1 MPLNPSEEGNS
12 NSDRKISRR
21 DFLNF
26 IGATGAIFT
35 LSSLVPSVKA
45 FASGANTT
53 YTNSSQT
60 SVSPP
65 QPKAM
70 TSSPHVFNLDTAIP
84 QISNISGGSRTIVNA
99 DNFPILNGNGMATYL
114 LRLKKGGVYEPH
126 WHPNAAELS
135 YCINGRAIMTIFSP
149 NAGYDSFTIDP
160 GELVFVPRG
169 YIHDIENT
177 SDQEAKF
184 VTAFNYEQPQEI
196 GISGS
201 VGSMPDRVLNATF
214 GIKPPAPIFF
224 NGFNNK
230 SPKDIVIG
238 SKPANMLG
246 SAATTTTTTTTT
258 TPAADNSMTRIANPH
273 KFNLEGIPPQ
283 VQTAGGTVALGNA
296 NTFPILSG
304 LACYSLRLKP
314 NGIREPHWHPNASEL
329 DYVIEG
335 RARMTILSP
344 GGSVDTFDVSPGQ
357 IVFIPPAYFHYIENH
372 DSINDMHFA
381 VFFGHEKPEDIGIS
395 GALSAYSND
404 VLAAVFNLD
413 PTLSDKLPKLEED
426 VFVVTGAA

>member
-1 MPLNPSEEGNS
+1 MPLKSSEESNF

-21 DFLNF
+21 NFLKF

-35 LSSLVPSVKA
+35 LSSLAPSAKA

-60 SVSPP
+60 NLPSPPP
-65 QPKAM
+65 QPTEMAL
-70 TSSPHVFNLDTAIP
+70 PHVFNLDTTIP
-84 QISNISGGSRTIVNA
+84 QISNINGGSRTIVNA
-99 DNFPILNGNGMATYL
+99 DNFPILNGKGMAVYL
-114 LRLKKGGVYEPH
+114 LRLKQGGVYEPH

-169 YIHDIENT
+169 YIHDIENV

-214 GIKPPAPIFF
+214 GIKPPTATFF
-224 NGFNNK
+224 NRFNNK

-238 SKPANMLG
+238 SKPPANTLG
-246 SAATTTTTTTTT
+246 AAATATTA

-283 VQTAGGTVALGNA
+283 VQTTGGTVALGNA
-296 NTFPILSG
+296 NTFPILNG
-304 LACYSLRLKP
+304 LACYSLRLNP
-314 NGIREPHWHPNASEL
+314 NGIREPHWHPNAAEL

-344 GGSVDTFDVSPGQ
+344 GGSVNTFEVSPGQ
-357 IVFIPPAYFHYIENH
+357 IVFIPPAYFHYIENP
-372 DSINDMHFA
+372 DSNNNMHFA

-395 GALSAYSND
+395 GALSAYSNN

-413 PTLSDKLPKLEED
+413 PTLFDKLPKLEED

>member
-1 MPLNPSEEGNS
+1 VSINASEESNS

-21 DFLNF
+21 DFLKF
-26 IGATGAIFT
+26 IGATGAVFT
-35 LSSLVPSVKA
+35 LSSLAPSAKA

-53 YTNSSQT
+53 YTNNSQI
-60 SVSPP
+60 SIPP
-65 QPKAM
+65 QQKEIA
-70 TSSPHVFNLDTAIP
+70 SPHVFNLDITIP
-84 QISNISGGSRTIVNA
+84 QISNISGSRTIVNA
-99 DNFPILNGNGMATYL
+99 DNFSIFNGNGMATYL
-114 LRLKKGGVYEPH
+114 LRLKKGAVYEPH

-135 YCINGRAIMTIFSP
+135 YCINGRAVMTIFSP

-169 YIHDIENT
+169 YIHDIENI

-184 VTAFNYEQPQEI
+184 VAAFNYEQPQEI

-214 GIKPPAPIFF
+214 GIKPPTTLF

-238 SKPANMLG
+238 SKPANVLEP
-246 SAATTTTTTTTT
+246 AASTTT
-258 TPAADNSMTRIANPH
+258 NSMTRIADPH

-283 VQTAGGTVALGNA
+283 VQTTGGTVALGNA
-296 NTFPILSG
+296 NTFPILNG

-314 NGIREPHWHPNASEL
+314 NGIREPHWHPNAAEL

-344 GGSVDTFDVSPGQ
+344 GGSADTFEVNSGQ
-357 IVFIPPAYFHYIENH
+357 IVFIPPAYFHYIENP
-372 DSINDMHFA
+372 DSINNMHFA

-395 GALSAYSND
+395 GALSAYSNE

-413 PTLSDKLPKLEED
+413 PKYFDKLPKLEED

>member
-1 MPLNPSEEGNS
+1 VPINSSEESNF

-35 LSSLVPSVKA
+35 LSSLVPSAKA

-53 YTNSSQT
+53 YTNSSQA
-60 SVSPP
+60 SFSPP

-70 TSSPHVFNLDTAIP
+70 TSPHVFNLDTAMP
-84 QISNISGGSRTIVNA
+84 QISNTSGSRTIVNA
-99 DNFPILNGNGMATYL
+99 DNFPIFNGNGMAAYL
-114 LRLKKGGVYEPH
+114 LRLKQGGVYEPH

-169 YIHDIENT
+169 YIHDIENI

-201 VGSMPDRVLNATF
+201 VVSMPDRVLNATF
-214 GIKPPAPIFF
+214 GIKPPTATFF

-238 SKPANMLG
+238 SKPANTLG
-246 SAATTTTTTTTT
+246 AA
-258 TPAADNSMTRIANPH
+258 AADNSMTRIANPH

-296 NTFPILSG
+296 NTFPILNG

-314 NGIREPHWHPNASEL
+314 NGIREPHWHPNAAEL

-335 RARMTILSP
+335 RAQMTILSP
-344 GGSVDTFDVSPGQ
+344 GGSVDTFEVSPGQ
-357 IVFIPPAYFHYIENH
+357 IVFIPPAYFHYIENP
-372 DSINDMHFA
+372 DSINNMHFA

-395 GALSAYSND
+395 GALSAYSNE
-404 VLAAVFNLD
+404 VLAAVLNLD
-413 PTLSDKLPKLEED
+413 STLFDKLPKLEED
-426 VFVVTGAA
+426 VFVVTGGA

>member
-1 MPLNPSEEGNS
+1 VPINSSEESNF

-35 LSSLVPSVKA
+35 LSSLVPSAKA

-60 SVSPP
+60 SFSPP

-70 TSSPHVFNLDTAIP
+70 TSPHVFNLDTAMP
-84 QISNISGGSRTIVNA
+84 QISNTSGSRTIVNA
-99 DNFPILNGNGMATYL
+99 DNFPIFNGNGMAAYL
-114 LRLKKGGVYEPH
+114 LRLKQGGVYEPH

-169 YIHDIENT
+169 YIHDIENI

-201 VGSMPDRVLNATF
+201 VVSMPDRVLNATF
-214 GIKPPAPIFF
+214 GIKPPTATFF

-238 SKPANMLG
+238 SKPANTLG
-246 SAATTTTTTTTT
+246 AA
-258 TPAADNSMTRIANPH
+258 AADNSMTRIANPH

-296 NTFPILSG
+296 NTFPILNG

-314 NGIREPHWHPNASEL
+314 NGIREPHWHPNAAEL

-335 RARMTILSP
+335 RAQMTILSP
-344 GGSVDTFDVSPGQ
+344 GGSVDTFEVSPGQ
-357 IVFIPPAYFHYIENH
+357 IVFIPPAYFHYIENP
-372 DSINDMHFA
+372 DSINNMHFA

-395 GALSAYSND
+395 GALSAYSNE
-404 VLAAVFNLD
+404 VLAAVLNLD
-413 PTLSDKLPKLEED
+413 STLFDKLPKLEED
-426 VFVVTGAA
+426 VFVVTGGA

>member
-1 MPLNPSEEGNS
+1 MSVNPSEESNS

-21 DFLNF
+21 DFLKF
-26 IGATGAIFT
+26 IGATGAVFT
-35 LSSLVPSVKA
+35 LFSLAPSDKA

-60 SVSPP
+60 SFSPP

-70 TSSPHVFNLDTAIP
+70 TSPHLFNLDTAMP
-84 QISNISGGSRTIVNA
+84 QISNISGSRTIVNA
-99 DNFPILNGNGMATYL
+99 DNFPIFNGNGMAAYL
-114 LRLKKGGVYEPH
+114 LHLKQGGVYEPH

-184 VTAFNYEQPQEI
+184 ITAFNYEQPQEI

-214 GIKPPAPIFF
+214 GIRPPAPTFF

-238 SKPANMLG
+238 SKPANVLG
-246 SAATTTTTTTTT
+246 AAAA
-258 TPAADNSMTRIANPH
+258 AADNSMTRIANPH

-296 NTFPILSG
+296 NTFPILNG

-314 NGIREPHWHPNASEL
+314 NGIREPHWHPNAAEL

-335 RARMTILSP
+335 RAQMTILSP
-344 GGSVDTFDVSPGQ
+344 GGSVDTFEVSPGQ
-357 IVFIPPAYFHYIENH
+357 IVFIPPAYFHYIENP
-372 DSINDMHFA
+372 DSINNMHFA

-395 GALSAYSND
+395 GALSAYSNE

-413 PTLSDKLPKLEED
+413 PALFNKLPKLEED

>member
-1 MPLNPSEEGNS
+1 MPINPSEESNS
-12 NSDRKISRR
+12 NSDTATSCR
-21 DFLNF
+21 DLSNL
-26 IGATGAIFT
+26 IGASGSIFKLT
-35 LSSLVPSVKA
+35 SLPPSGKA
-45 FASGANTT
+45 FASGSNTT
-53 YTNSSQT
+53 YINPSQT
-60 SVSPP
+60 SLPP
-65 QPKAM
+65 KPTKMA
-70 TSSPHVFNLDTAIP
+70 SSRVFNLDSAMP
-84 QISNISGGSRTIVNA
+84 QFSNASGGSRTMANT
-99 DNFPILNGNGMATYL
+99 DNFSILNGNGMAIYL
-114 LRLKKGGVYEPH
+114 LRLKRGGVREPH

-135 YCINGRAIMTIFSP
+135 YCISGRAIMTIFSP

-177 SDQEAKF
+177 SDEEAKF

-201 VGSMPDRVLNATF
+201 VGSMADRVLNATF
-214 GIKPPAPIFF
+214 GIKSPTTTFF

-238 SKPANMLG
+238 SKPANVLE
-246 SAATTTTTTTTT
+246 AAT
-258 TPAADNSMTRIANPH
+258 NNMTRIANPH

-296 NTFPILSG
+296 NTFPMLDG

-314 NGIREPHWHPNASEL
+314 NGIREPHWHPNAAEL

-357 IVFIPPAYFHYIENH
+357 IVFIPPAYFHYIENP
-372 DSINDMHFA
+372 DSINNMHFA

-395 GALSAYSND
+395 GALSAYSNE

-413 PTLSDKLPKLEED
+413 PTLFEKLPKLEQD

>member
-1 MPLNPSEEGNS
+1 MPINPPQESNS

-21 DFLNF
+21 NFLKF

-35 LSSLVPSVKA
+35 LSSLAPSAKA
-45 FASGANTT
+45 FASRANTT
-53 YTNSSQT
+53 YTNSSQISAST
-60 SVSPP
+60 
-65 QPKAM
+65 QPKEMA
-70 TSSPHVFNLDTAIP
+70 SPHVFNLDTAIP
-84 QISNISGGSRTIVNA
+84 QISNIQGGSRTIANA
-99 DNFPILNGNGMATYL
+99 DNFPIFNGSGMATYL

-126 WHPNAAELS
+126 WHPNASELS

-201 VGSMPDRVLNATF
+201 VGSMPDRVLNGTF
-214 GIKPPAPIFF
+214 GIKPPTPAFF

-230 SPKDIVIG
+230 SPKDLVIG
-238 SKPANMLG
+238 SKPANLPEP
-246 SAATTTTTTTTT
+246 SAV
-258 TPAADNSMTRIANPH
+258 NSVTRITNPH

-296 NTFPILSG
+296 NTFPILNG

-357 IVFIPPAYFHYIENH
+357 IVFIPPAYFHYIENP
-372 DSINDMHFA
+372 DSINNMHFA
-381 VFFGHEKPEDIGIS
+381 VFFGHERPEDIGIS
-395 GALSAYSND
+395 GALSAYSNE

-413 PTLSDKLPKLEED
+413 PILFDKLPKLEAD

>member
-1 MPLNPSEEGNS
+1 MSINPSEESNS
-12 NSDRKISRR
+12 HSDRKISRR

-35 LSSLVPSVKA
+35 LSSLVPSAKA

-53 YTNSSQT
+53 YTNSNQT
-60 SVSPP
+60 SVPP
-65 QPKAM
+65 TQPTEMA
-70 TSSPHVFNLDTAIP
+70 SSHIFNLDTAMP
-84 QISNISGGSRTIVNA
+84 QISNISGGSRTIANA
-99 DNFPILNGNGMATYL
+99 DNFPIFNGNGMAAYL
-114 LRLKKGGVYEPH
+114 LRLKQGGVYEPH

-160 GELVFVPRG
+160 GELVFVPQG

-184 VTAFNYEQPQEI
+184 ITVVNYEQPQEI

-201 VGSMPDRVLNATF
+201 VGSMADHVLNATF
-214 GIKPPAPIFF
+214 GIKPPTATFF

-238 SKPANMLG
+238 SKKANVPG
-246 SAATTTTTTTTT
+246 AAATTTTT
-258 TPAADNSMTRIANPH
+258 PADKSMTRIPNPH

-283 VQTAGGTVALGNA
+283 VQTTGGTVALGNA
-296 NTFPILSG
+296 NTFPILNG

-314 NGIREPHWHPNASEL
+314 NGIREPHWHPNAAEL

-344 GGSVDTFDVSPGQ
+344 GGSIDTFDVSPGQ
-357 IVFIPPAYFHYIENH
+357 IVFIPPAYFHYIENP
-372 DSINDMHFA
+372 DSINNMHFA

-395 GALSAYSND
+395 GALSAYSNE

-413 PTLSDKLPKLEED
+413 PTLFDKLPKLEED
-426 VFVVTGAA
+426 VFVVIGAA

>member
-1 MPLNPSEEGNS
+1 MPTNPSEESNS
-12 NSDRKISRR
+12 HSDRKISRR

-35 LSSLVPSVKA
+35 LSSLVPSAKA

-53 YTNSSQT
+53 YTNSSQI
-60 SVSPP
+60 SVPP
-65 QPKAM
+65 TQPTETA
-70 TSSPHVFNLDTAIP
+70 SSHIFNLDTAMP

-99 DNFPILNGNGMATYL
+99 DNFPIFNGNGMAAYL
-114 LRLKKGGVYEPH
+114 LRLKQGGVYEPH

-160 GELVFVPRG
+160 GELVFVPQG

-184 VTAFNYEQPQEI
+184 IIVVNYEQPQEI

-201 VGSMPDRVLNATF
+201 VGSMADHVLNATF
-214 GIKPPAPIFF
+214 GIKPPTATFF

-238 SKPANMLG
+238 SKKANVLG
-246 SAATTTTTTTTT
+246 SAAAATTTT
-258 TPAADNSMTRIANPH
+258 PADNSMTRIPNPH

-283 VQTAGGTVALGNA
+283 VQTTGGTVALGNA
-296 NTFPILSG
+296 NTFPILNG

-314 NGIREPHWHPNASEL
+314 NGIREPHWHPNAAEL

-357 IVFIPPAYFHYIENH
+357 IVFIPPAYFHYIENP
-372 DSINDMHFA
+372 DSINNMHFA

-395 GALSAYSND
+395 GALSAYSNE

-413 PTLSDKLPKLEED
+413 PTLFDKLPKLEED

>member
-1 MPLNPSEEGNS
+1 VPINSSEESNS

-21 DFLNF
+21 DFLKF

-35 LSSLVPSVKA
+35 LSSLAPSSKA
-45 FASGANTT
+45 IASGANTI

-60 SVSPP
+60 GFSPP

-70 TSSPHVFNLDTAIP
+70 PSPHVFNLDTAIP
-84 QISNISGGSRTIVNA
+84 QISNISGSRTIVNA
-99 DNFPILNGNGMATYL
+99 DNFPIFNGNGMAAYL
-114 LRLKKGGVYEPH
+114 LRLKQGGIYEPH

-169 YIHDIENT
+169 YIHDIENI

-184 VTAFNYEQPQEI
+184 ITAFNYERPQEI

-214 GIKPPAPIFF
+214 GIKPPTATFF

-238 SKPANMLG
+238 SKPANTLG
-246 SAATTTTTTTTT
+246 AA
-258 TPAADNSMTRIANPH
+258 AADNSMTRIANPH

-296 NTFPILSG
+296 NTFPILNA
-304 LACYSLRLKP
+304 LACYSLRLNP
-314 NGIREPHWHPNASEL
+314 NGIREPHWHPNAAEL

-335 RARMTILSP
+335 RARMIILSP

-357 IVFIPPAYFHYIENH
+357 IVFIPPAYFHYIENP
-372 DSINDMHFA
+372 DSINNMHFA

-395 GALSAYSND
+395 GALSAYSNE

-413 PTLSDKLPKLEED
+413 PTLFDKLPKLEED
-426 VFVVTGAA
+426 VFVVTGGA

>member
-1 MPLNPSEEGNS
+1 VSINPSEESNS

-21 DFLNF
+21 NFLKF
-26 IGATGAIFT
+26 IGATGAVFT
-35 LSSLVPSVKA
+35 LSSLAPSAKA

-53 YTNSSQT
+53 YTNSSQITT
-60 SVSPP
+60 SP

-70 TSSPHVFNLDTAIP
+70 TSPHVFNLDAAMP
-84 QISNISGGSRTIVNA
+84 QISNISGSRTIANA
-99 DNFPILNGNGMATYL
+99 DYFPIFNGNGMAAYL
-114 LRLKKGGVYEPH
+114 LRLKQGGVYEPH

-169 YIHDIENT
+169 YIHNIENT
-177 SDQEAKF
+177 SDREAKF
-184 VTAFNYEQPQEI
+184 ITAFNYEHPQEI

-214 GIKPPAPIFF
+214 GIKPPTATFF

-238 SKPANMLG
+238 SKPANTLG
-246 SAATTTTTTTTT
+246 ATAAI
-258 TPAADNSMTRIANPH
+258 PAADNSMTRITNPH

-304 LACYSLRLKP
+304 LACYSLRLNP
-314 NGIREPHWHPNASEL
+314 NGIREPHWHPNAAEL

-344 GGSVDTFDVSPGQ
+344 GGSVDTFEVNPGQ
-357 IVFIPPAYFHYIENH
+357 IVFIPPAYFHYIENP
-372 DSINDMHFA
+372 DSINNMHFA

-395 GALSAYSND
+395 GALSAYSNE

-413 PTLSDKLPKLEED
+413 STLFDKLPKLEED
-426 VFVVTGAA
+426 VFVVTGGA

>member
-1 MPLNPSEEGNS
+1 VATNPSEESNS

-35 LSSLVPSVKA
+35 LSSLVPSAKA

-53 YTNSSQT
+53 YTNSNQT
-60 SVSPP
+60 SVSPPP

-70 TSSPHVFNLDTAIP
+70 TSPHVFNLDTTMP
-84 QISNISGGSRTIVNA
+84 QISNISGSRTIVNA
-99 DNFPILNGNGMATYL
+99 DNFPIFNGNGMAAYL
-114 LRLKKGGVYEPH
+114 LRLKQGGVYEPH

-169 YIHDIENT
+169 YIHDIENI

-184 VTAFNYEQPQEI
+184 ITAFNYEQPREI

-214 GIKPPAPIFF
+214 GIKPPTATFF

-238 SKPANMLG
+238 SKPPANTLG
-246 SAATTTTTTTTT
+246 AAATTTT
-258 TPAADNSMTRIANPH
+258 ADNSTTRIPNPH

-283 VQTAGGTVALGNA
+283 VQTTGGTVALGNA

-304 LACYSLRLKP
+304 LACYSLRLNP
-314 NGIREPHWHPNASEL
+314 NGIREPHWHPNAAEL

-344 GGSVDTFDVSPGQ
+344 GGSVDTFEVSPGQ
-357 IVFIPPAYFHYIENH
+357 IVFIPPAYFHYIENP
-372 DSINDMHFA
+372 DSISNMHFA

-395 GALSAYSND
+395 GALSAYSNE

-413 PTLSDKLPKLEED
+413 PTLFDKLPKLEED
-426 VFVVTGAA
+426 VFVVAGAA

>member
-1 MPLNPSEEGNS
+1 VPINSSEESNF

-35 LSSLVPSVKA
+35 LSSLVPSAKA

-60 SVSPP
+60 SFSPP

-70 TSSPHVFNLDTAIP
+70 TSPHVFNLDTAMP
-84 QISNISGGSRTIVNA
+84 QISNTSGSRTIVNA
-99 DNFPILNGNGMATYL
+99 DNFPIFNGNGMAAYL
-114 LRLKKGGVYEPH
+114 LRLKQGGVYEPH

-169 YIHDIENT
+169 YIHDIENI

-214 GIKPPAPIFF
+214 GIKPPTAIF
-224 NGFNNK
+224 
-230 SPKDIVIG
+230 SMD
-238 SKPANMLG
+238 S
-246 SAATTTTTTTTT
+246 TT
-258 TPAADNSMTRIANPH
+258 
-273 KFNLEGIPPQ
+273 NL
-283 VQTAGGTVALGNA
+283 
-296 NTFPILSG
+296 
-304 LACYSLRLKP
+304 LK
-314 NGIREPHWHPNASEL
+314 
-329 DYVIEG
+329 
-335 RARMTILSP
+335 
-344 GGSVDTFDVSPGQ
+344 
-357 IVFIPPAYFHYIENH
+357 
-372 DSINDMHFA
+372 
-381 VFFGHEKPEDIGIS
+381 IS
-395 GALSAYSND
+395 
-404 VLAAVFNLD
+404 
-413 PTLSDKLPKLEED
+413 
-426 VFVVTGAA
+426 

>member
-1 MPLNPSEEGNS
+1 VPTNPSEESNS
-12 NSDRKISRR
+12 NSNRKISRR

-35 LSSLVPSVKA
+35 LSSLAPSAKA

-53 YTNSSQT
+53 YTNNSQI
-60 SVSPP
+60 SASP
-65 QPKAM
+65 QPTEMAS
-70 TSSPHVFNLDTAIP
+70 THVFNLDTALP
-84 QISNISGGSRTIVNA
+84 QISNIDGGSRTIATA
-99 DNFPILNGNGMATYL
+99 DNFPIFNGNGMAAYL

-177 SDQEAKF
+177 GDQEAKF

-214 GIKPPAPIFF
+214 GIKPPTPTFF
-224 NGFNNK
+224 NGFNNN

-238 SKPANMLG
+238 SKKANVLEA
-246 SAATTTTTTTTT
+246 AATTATATS
-258 TPAADNSMTRIANPH
+258 TPPANGMTRIPNPH

-283 VQTAGGTVALGNA
+283 VQTTGGTVALGNA
-296 NTFPILSG
+296 NTFPILNG

-314 NGIREPHWHPNASEL
+314 NGIREPHWHPNSAEL

-357 IVFIPPAYFHYIENH
+357 IVFIPPAYFHYIENP
-372 DSINDMHFA
+372 DSINNMHFA

-395 GALSAYSND
+395 GALSAYSNE

-413 PTLSDKLPKLEED
+413 PTYFDKLPKLEQD
-426 VFVVTGAA
+426 VFVVTGGA

>member
-1 MPLNPSEEGNS
+1 VSVNPSEESNS

-21 DFLNF
+21 DFLKF
-26 IGATGAIFT
+26 IGATGAVFT
-35 LSSLVPSVKA
+35 LFSLAPSDKA

-60 SVSPP
+60 SFSPP

-70 TSSPHVFNLDTAIP
+70 TSPHLFNLDTAMP
-84 QISNISGGSRTIVNA
+84 QISNISGSRTIVNA
-99 DNFPILNGNGMATYL
+99 DNFPIFNGNGMAAYL
-114 LRLKKGGVYEPH
+114 LHLKQGGVYEPH

-184 VTAFNYEQPQEI
+184 ITAFNYEQPQEI

-214 GIKPPAPIFF
+214 GIRPPAPTFF

-238 SKPANMLG
+238 SKPANVLG
-246 SAATTTTTTTTT
+246 AAAA
-258 TPAADNSMTRIANPH
+258 AADNSMTRIANPH

-296 NTFPILSG
+296 NTFPILNG

-314 NGIREPHWHPNASEL
+314 NGIREPHWHPNAAEL

-344 GGSVDTFDVSPGQ
+344 GGSVDTFEVSPGQ
-357 IVFIPPAYFHYIENH
+357 IVFIPPAYFHYIENP
-372 DSINDMHFA
+372 DSINNMHFA

-395 GALSAYSND
+395 GALSAYSNE

-413 PTLSDKLPKLEED
+413 PALFNKLPKLEED

>member
-1 MPLNPSEEGNS
+1 
-12 NSDRKISRR
+12 
-21 DFLNF
+21 
-26 IGATGAIFT
+26 
-35 LSSLVPSVKA
+35 
-45 FASGANTT
+45 
-53 YTNSSQT
+53 
-60 SVSPP
+60 
-65 QPKAM
+65 
-70 TSSPHVFNLDTAIP
+70 
-84 QISNISGGSRTIVNA
+84 
-99 DNFPILNGNGMATYL
+99 MAAYL
-114 LRLKKGGVYEPH
+114 LRLKQGGVYEPH

-169 YIHDIENT
+169 YIHDIENI

-184 VTAFNYEQPQEI
+184 ITAFNYEQPREI

-214 GIKPPAPIFF
+214 GIKPPTATFF

-238 SKPANMLG
+238 SKPPANTLG
-246 SAATTTTTTTTT
+246 AAATTT
-258 TPAADNSMTRIANPH
+258 AADNSTTRIPNPH

-283 VQTAGGTVALGNA
+283 VQTTGGTVALGNA

-304 LACYSLRLKP
+304 LACYSLRLNP
-314 NGIREPHWHPNASEL
+314 NGIREPHWHPNAAEL

-344 GGSVDTFDVSPGQ
+344 GGSVDTFEVSPGQ
-357 IVFIPPAYFHYIENH
+357 IVFIPPAYFHYIENP
-372 DSINDMHFA
+372 DSISNMHFA

-395 GALSAYSND
+395 GALSAYSNE

-413 PTLSDKLPKLEED
+413 PTLFDKLPKLEED
-426 VFVVTGAA
+426 VFVVAGAA

>member
-1 MPLNPSEEGNS
+1 VAINPLEESNS
-12 NSDRKISRR
+12 NSDGKISRR
-21 DFLNF
+21 DFLKF

-35 LSSLVPSVKA
+35 LSSLAPSSKA

-53 YTNSSQT
+53 YTNSNQT
-60 SVSPP
+60 SFSPPP

-70 TSSPHVFNLDTAIP
+70 TSPHVFNLDTAMP
-84 QISNISGGSRTIVNA
+84 QISNISGSRTIVNA
-99 DNFPILNGNGMATYL
+99 DNFPIFNGNGMAAYL
-114 LRLKKGGVYEPH
+114 LRLKQGGVYEPH

-214 GIKPPAPIFF
+214 GIKPPTATFF

-238 SKPANMLG
+238 SKPPANTLG
-246 SAATTTTTTTTT
+246 AAATTT
-258 TPAADNSMTRIANPH
+258 PADNNMTRIVNPH

-296 NTFPILSG
+296 NTFPILNG
-304 LACYSLRLKP
+304 LACYSLRLNP
-314 NGIREPHWHPNASEL
+314 NGIREPHWHPNAAEL

-344 GGSVDTFDVSPGQ
+344 GGSVDTFEVSPGQ
-357 IVFIPPAYFHYIENH
+357 IVLIPPAYFHYIENP
-372 DSINDMHFA
+372 DSINNMHFA

-395 GALSAYSND
+395 GALSAYSNE

-413 PTLSDKLPKLEED
+413 STLFDKLPKLEED